1 MGRLSFFTG
10 VMSGLFERVPRRG
23 AVRRGRASGD
33 GITELALALLSAQ
46 GEVSG
51 TRLAGEILDEYRGLD
66 RDGQVGFFGWMA
78 GALDVDPAAIIAAAE
93 RYRDAPDRRSYMAL
107 AEAAEPRRQELLR
120 RLNQAPGATLDLVRM
135 RLDLLRLLP
144 DHPGLAALDVDFRHL
159 FRSWFNRGFL
169 VLRPIDWHTPANI
182 LEKIVEYEAV
192 HAIDDW
198 SDLQRRVMPQD
209 RRCFAF
215 FHPSM
220 LEEPLIFVEVALC
233 RGIPSSVQDLLAE
246 NRVAMDDE
254 DTDTAVF
261 YSISNCQEGLR
272 GISFGNSLI
281 KQVVAEL
288 HQELPQL
295 RTFVT
300 LSPIPGLMG
309 HLRAQD
315 DDSARKLVA
324 AADAGDRDAIAA
336 LSDKL
341 RTHAARWLAEEKRP
355 GGAPADPVARFHLG
369 NGAELHLIHALAD
382 VSAQGLAQS
391 ASAMV
396 SYLYDLDRVEA
407 NHEAFASQNTVVMS
421 KDIRALLSRGK
432 QTGKTKE

>member
-10 VMSGLFERVPRRG
+10 MMSGLFERVPRRG
-23 AVRRGRASGD
+23 APRGDAGSGA
-33 GITELALALLSAQ
+33 GITELSLALLSAQ

-51 TRLAGEILDEYRGLD
+51 TRLAGEILDGYRGLD
-66 RDGQVGFFGWMA
+66 PGGRAAFFGWMA
-78 GALDVDPAAIIAAAE
+78 GALDVEPAAIIAAAE
-93 RYRDAPDRRSYMAL
+93 RYRDAPDRRSYTAL

-144 DHPGLAALDVDFRHL
+144 DHPELAVLDVDFRHL

-198 SDLQRRVMPQD
+198 SDLQRRVMPED

-246 NRVAMDDE
+246 NRVALDDE

-295 RTFVT
+295 HTFVT

-315 DDSARKLVA
+315 DDAARRLVA
-324 AADAGDRDAIAA
+324 AADAGDRAAIGA
-336 LSDKL
+336 LSDDL
-341 RTHAARWLAEEKRP
+341 RTHAASWLAEQKRP

-396 SYLYDLDRVEA
+396 SYLYDLNRVEA
-407 NHEAFASQNTVVMS
+407 NHEAFAAQNTVAMS
-421 KDIRALLSRGK
+421 REIKALLSRGK